1 MSKFF
6 HNRATTRIC
15 ANKPVIVIE
24 CKILTTHKKSKQTS
38 LLLVRNTPRF
48 ILWFE
53 RENLSQ
59 LTDNCERKAQNLRR
73 KWRKSKSKNSRITKN
88 ILQVK
93 DPKLSRQIRETCNLQ
108 VFSALFLLLVG
119 SGSKWSMPIEKLGSS
134 SLVSSIFQREGK
146 LHCSLTGRKI

>member
-6 HNRATTRIC
+6 PNRATTRIC

-73 KWRKSKSKNSRITKN
+73 KWRKSKSKNSRITKKYFTSQRPEVIKTN
-88 ILQVK
+88 
-93 DPKLSRQIRETCNLQ
+93 SRNVQLASFFSFIFVACWIR
-108 VFSALFLLLVG
+108 
-119 SGSKWSMPIEKLGSS
+119 I
-134 SLVSSIFQREGK
+134 
-146 LHCSLTGRKI
+146 

>member
-38 LLLVRNTPRF
+38 LSLVRNTPRF

-59 LTDNCERKAQNLRR
+59 LTDNCGRKAQNLRR
-73 KWRKSKSKNSRITKN
+73 KWRKSKSKNSRITKKYFTSQRPEVIKTN
-88 ILQVK
+88 
-93 DPKLSRQIRETCNLQ
+93 SRNVQLASFFSFIFVACWIR
-108 VFSALFLLLVG
+108 
-119 SGSKWSMPIEKLGSS
+119 I
-134 SLVSSIFQREGK
+134 
-146 LHCSLTGRKI
+146 

>member
-1 MSKFF
+1 MLSVRTSSYGCTREVWRARKMRKSSSRRSREQPLLFECSIHTVKSMGKFF
-6 HNRATTRIC
+6 YNRATTRIC
-15 ANKPVIVIE
+15 AKKPFIVIE

-73 KWRKSKSKNSRITKN
+73 KWRKSKSKNSRITEKYFTSQRPEVIKTN
-88 ILQVK
+88 
-93 DPKLSRQIRETCNLQ
+93 SRN
-108 VFSALFLLLVG
+108 A
-119 SGSKWSMPIEKLGSS
+119 
-134 SLVSSIFQREGK
+134 
-146 LHCSLTGRKI
+146 